1 MKKYVTIVSS
11 EDGKATKYQEF
22 DSLSEAEA
30 HAVKYSGFAA
40 LSPSANT
47 KYWRV
52 DEGAKTLVHDQDV
65 EDTDE
70 ATFAANEY
78 KGKRQQAYASLGD
91 QLDAVWKQL
100 AADKA
105 GGKTLEAA
113 TDDALSG
120 VLKVKSDNPK
130 P

>member
-1 MKKYVTIVSS
+1 MKKYVTIVNSV
-11 EDGKATKYQEF
+11 DGEATKHQDF

-52 DEGAKTLVHDQDV
+52 DEGAKTLVHDQAQQ
-65 EDTDE
+65 DTDD
-70 ATFAANEY
+70 ATLKANEY
-78 KGKRQQAYASLGD
+78 KGKRQQAYASTGD
-91 QLDAVWKQL
+91 QLDMQYHDLVDGTTTWKDHV
-100 AADKA
+100 A
-105 GGKTLEAA
+105 
-113 TDDALSG
+113 
-120 VLKVKSDNPK
+120 KVKTDNAK